1 MIDCSKC
8 KRDSICH
15 TPDKHMGG
23 CHSYEEADPDVVRVV
38 RCRDCRL
45 SKKSCF
51 GEKMRFCRNDQHH
64 HKLDHFCGYG
74 ERRNDATD

>member
-1 MIDCSKC
+1 MMIDCSKC

-38 RCRDCRL
+38 RCDQCKRQQMCRL
-45 SKKSCF
+45 AQRL
-51 GEKMRFCRNDQHH
+51 GGD
-64 HKLDHFCGYG
+64 GYCSEG
-74 ERRNDATD
+74 ERKNDVSKRVDIS